1 MDVISFK
8 RLSLSFKRL
17 SSRNFLICIQ
27 ALFTHSAEVAALWD
41 SIIAP
46 STSPH
51 FRCISPTSKSTRWQM
66 STKVAN
72 RMAGQSQKWLVN
84 KTTRSQNCLI
94 MWSPVL
100 LLCHDLTEPHNVTFP
115 HSLIFQ
121 ILAHDFGDPLH
132 LRQIP
137 PFTHPH
143 TQKDGLFGWLPFRE
157 IAWRLILFLL
167 ATQPFPSL

>member
-17 SSRNFLICIQ
+17 SSRNFLICVQ

-41 SIIAP
+41 SIIA
-46 STSPH
+46 SSSLH
-51 FRCISPTSKSTRWQM
+51 FRSISPTSKSTRWQM

-72 RMAGQSQKWLVN
+72 TMAGQSQKWLVN
-84 KTTRSQNCLI
+84 KTARSQNCLI
-94 MWSPVL
+94 LWSPVL

-115 HSLIFQ
+115 HSLIFY

-137 PFTHPH
+137 PPLTSRFPCCDHSY
-143 TQKDGLFGWLPFRE
+143 F
-157 IAWRLILFLL
+157 RLILFLL
-167 ATQPFPSL
+167 ETQPFPSL